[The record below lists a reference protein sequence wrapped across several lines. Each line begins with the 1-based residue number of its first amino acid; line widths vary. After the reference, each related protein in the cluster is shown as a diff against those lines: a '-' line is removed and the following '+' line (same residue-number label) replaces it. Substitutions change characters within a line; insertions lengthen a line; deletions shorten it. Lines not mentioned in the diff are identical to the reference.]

1 MITGNASDLY
11 GTIND
16 FARSTGWLHGPATAY
31 AKYGLLIFAGLLV
44 LGWWV
49 ARDRPARVM
58 AAALLA
64 PLSTVLAVA
73 INQPIIR
80 TVAETRPYVA
90 HPGALVLVSKTTD
103 PSFPSDHAAMA
114 GAVAVGL
121 LFVSWRLGLV
131 ATACALALAFV
142 RVYVGAHYPHDVLAG
157 LALGAGVA
165 VLVWLLLRVPTTWM
179 VGRLRGTR
187 ASLLLGH
194 VPAVEPVAADAE
206 PAAVG

>member
-1 MITGNASDLY
+1 LITGNASDLY

-194 VPAVEPVAADAE
+194 GPAVEPVAADAE